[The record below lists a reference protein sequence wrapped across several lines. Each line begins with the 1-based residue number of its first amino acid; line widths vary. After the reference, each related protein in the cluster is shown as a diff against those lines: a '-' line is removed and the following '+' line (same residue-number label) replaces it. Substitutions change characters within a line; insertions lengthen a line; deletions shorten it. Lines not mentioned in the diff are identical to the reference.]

1 MVGRP
6 EGIHE
11 SERERGYGARGA
23 SHEAGGGGVGCN
35 RAAGRTEWWRR
46 RGRPKQEVRAK
57 VTETRSQFFDEAD
70 RTEQCSKEI
79 VQYQRAEPP
88 GPLLHR

>member
-1 MVGRP
+1 MVGRL
-6 EGIHE
+6 EGIHK
-11 SERERGYGARGA
+11 SVRGRGYGARSVG
-23 SHEAGGGGVGCN
+23 HEAGGGGVGCN

-46 RGRPKQEVRAK
+46 RGRPTQEVRAK
-57 VTETRSQFFDEAD
+57 VTETRSQFLDDAD
-70 RTEQCSKEI
+70 HTEQCSKKI